1 MTTIKTSRGDEEM
14 SDETISAV
22 KDYLGAG
29 REDLISFLRQLIAI
43 PSPTG
48 SEGEVARRV
57 AEEMKRL
64 GYDEVFFD
72 RIGNVVGRIGHGP
85 IKVLFD
91 AHMDTVG
98 ADQAGWT
105 VDPFEGRIDGDT
117 LFGLGSCDDKGSLS
131 GMVYGA
137 AALKASGFTGDRAT
151 IYVVGAVGEESCEGL
166 GVGHLITREGV
177 RPDFVV
183 IGEASNLG
191 VRRGHRGRALLSVTY
206 RGTPCHASVPHLGDN
221 PLEKIVPLLSGV
233 KPLNQRFLDDPFLGR
248 GSAVVTSVTVN
259 SASLNSIPAA
269 ATVFIDRRMTV
280 GETRE
285 GILEEIRSVLGGQE
299 ATVEVVKVEQPSYT
313 GYPRSGEE
321 FFPPW
326 SLPEDHPL
334 VRAGM
339 RAARAVLG
347 REPDLGR
354 WDFSTDGTF
363 TAGAAGIPTIGF
375 GPGDGRWAHAP
386 NEQVP
391 VSQVIAAAAF
401 YALVPWALAESDRQ
415 A

>member
-1 MTTIKTSRGDEEM
+1 MTTIKAFRGDLEM
-14 SDETISAV
+14 PDETVSAV
-22 KDYLGAG
+22 KEYLGAR
-29 REDLISFLRQLIAI
+29 REDLLSFLRRLIAI

-48 SEGEVARRV
+48 SEGDVARRV

-105 VDPFEGRIDGDT
+105 VDPYAGKIEGDT

-137 AALKASGFTGDRAT
+137 AALKAAGFPADRAT
-151 IYVVGAVGEESCEGL
+151 VFVVGAVGEESCEGL

-177 RPDFVV
+177 HPDFVV
-183 IGEASNLG
+183 IGEASDLG
-191 VRRGHRGRALLSVTY
+191 VRRGHRGRTLLSVTY
-206 RGTPCHASVPHLGDN
+206 QGKPCHASVPQLGDN

-233 KPLNQRFLDDPFLGR
+233 KPLNRRFRDDSFLGK
-248 GSAVVTSVTVN
+248 GSAVVTSVEVN
-259 SASLNSIPAA
+259 SASLNSVPAT
-269 ATVFIDRRMTV
+269 ATVYIDRRMTV

-285 GILEEIRSVLGGQE
+285 GILDEIKSVLGGHE
-299 ATVEVVKVEQPSYT
+299 ASVEVVKVDQPSYT

-339 RAARAVLG
+339 ETGRAVLG

-363 TAGAAGIPTIGF
+363 TAGAAKIPTIGF

-391 VSQVIAAAAF
+391 VSQIITAAGF
-401 YALVPWALAESDRQ
+401 YALVPWVLSRSKG
-415 A
+415 